1 MTLAQIRLNGLD
13 LGIFIAYMLL
23 AVGLGFI
30 VSIGRKKT
38 TRGYFLGGK
47 SLPWYVI
54 ASSMLA
60 SDVSSEHFIANAG
73 IGYTYGIVAATA
85 SWNCWIIYTIFIW
98 IFLPYY
104 VRTNLYTIPEFLE
117 RRYNPACRYIFS
129 AALLA
134 GYVGAILAGTLY
146 AGGLAF
152 ERMIG
157 PFIHTGWLADG
168 HNQIVAGIV
177 FFALLTGAYTIYGGL
192 RSAAWTDFMQIIIL
206 GLGGVLVPIL
216 GLIAIKKTGGFFEFV
231 HESPQKFQVFL
242 PATDERFP
250 FTGVF
255 TGFLTVGIW
264 YTCTSQH
271 MVQRVLAA
279 KDEWN
284 ARMGVIGAGFLH
296 IITPFFFVFPGVI
309 AYKLLGP
316 NFKPADASYLTLVER
331 LVWPGLRGLILA
343 AMAAALMS
351 NLSAVLNSASTLVT
365 IDFYKKLIRPDS
377 TEQQQVRFGRI
388 GGTVILIAAATI
400 AWTFSRR
407 DVPLFIQVQN
417 VFFWIAPPFSVI
429 FCAGLLWRRANTIG
443 ALATIVFGFGFTW
456 FFDYYTRNYM
466 KAQQGVYL
474 HRAFL
479 TWCFCVIVMAVA
491 SWLAG
496 PFTDRLRALISSER
510 DRRREQSEAASAELI
525 SGATT
530 AVATSPERVLTYETT
545 TLTPLQRLLATP
557 PQEQIRSI
565 LWTPQ
570 YARLPLE
577 EKQRYHG
584 LADFRVW
591 WLLFVGLILAIYAFF
606 LWFRFQHPV
615 KMLPW

>member
-1 MTLAQIRLNGLD
+1 MLAQFQHQIQLNRLD
-13 LGIFIAYMLL
+13 LTVFIAYMLL
-23 AVGLGFI
+23 AVGLGFA
-30 VSIGRKKT
+30 VSVGRKKT

-73 IGYTYGIVAATA
+73 IGFKYGVVAATA
-85 SWNCWIIYTIFIW
+85 SWNCWIIYSIFIFF
-98 IFLPYY
+98 FLPYY

-117 RRYNPACRYIFS
+117 RRYSVACRYIFS
-129 AALLA
+129 ASLLV
-134 GYVGAILAGTLY
+134 GYVGAIIAGTLY

-152 ERMIG
+152 ERMMG
-157 PFIHTGWLADG
+157 PFLTGWLADP
-168 HNQIVAGIV
+168 HRQIVAGII
-177 FFALLTGAYTIYGGL
+177 FFAVITGAYTIYGGL

-206 GLGGVLVPIL
+206 GIGGILVPIL
-216 GLIAIKKTGGFFEFV
+216 GLRATGGIGTLF
-231 HESPQKFQVFL
+231 HEHPDKFQVFL
-242 PATDERFP
+242 PATHERFP

-279 KDEWN
+279 KNEWH

-296 IITPFFFVFPGVI
+296 IVTPFFFVFPGI
-309 AYKLLGP
+309 LAYKLLGP
-316 NFKPADASYLTLVER
+316 DFKPGDAAYLTLVER

-351 NLSAVLNSASTLVT
+351 NLSAVLNSASTLIT
-365 IDFYKKLIRPDS
+365 IDFYKKLVRPNS
-377 TEQQQVRFGRI
+377 TEQQQVRFGQI
-388 GGTVILIAAATI
+388 GGTLILIAAATI
-400 AWTFSRR
+400 AWVFSRR

-417 VFFWIAPPFSVI
+417 IFFWIAPPFSVI
-429 FCAGLLWRRANTIG
+429 FCAGLLWRRANTAG
-443 ALATIVFGFGFTW
+443 ALATIVLGFLFTW
-456 FFDYYTRNYM
+456 FFDYYTRNYL

-474 HRAFL
+474 HRALL
-479 TWCFCVIVMAVA
+479 TWCFCVITMVIA
-491 SWLAG
+491 SL
-496 PFTDRLRALISSER
+496 L
-510 DRRREQSEAASAELI
+510 
-525 SGATT
+525 T
-530 AVATSPERVLTYETT
+530 APP
-545 TLTPLQRLLATP
+545 PLEKIKT
-557 PQEQIRSI
+557 I
-565 LWTPQ
+565 LWSPA

-577 EKQRYHG
+577 EKARYRG
-584 LADFRVW
+584 LADFRIW
-591 WLLFVGLILAIYAFF
+591 WLLFVGIILGIYGFF

>member
-1 MTLAQIRLNGLD
+1 MLLAAAAAEQITLSAID
-13 LGIFIAYMLL
+13 LVIFILYMFA
-23 AVGLGFI
+23 AVGLGFL

-47 SLPWYVI
+47 TLPWFVI

-73 IGYTYGIVAATA
+73 SGYTYGIVSATA

-117 RRYNPACRYIFS
+117 RRYATICRYIFS

-134 GYVGAILAGTLY
+134 GYIGAILAGTLY

-157 PFIHTGWLADG
+157 PFVHSGFFDDPQRQVVT
-168 HNQIVAGIV
+168 GIV
-177 FFALLTGAYTIYGGL
+177 FFAVLTGAYTIYGGL

-206 GLGGVLVPIL
+206 GAGGVLVPIL
-216 GLIAIKKTGGFFEFV
+216 ALLYIRKSGGFFEFV
-231 HESPQKFQVFL
+231 HETPQKFQVFL
-242 PATDERFP
+242 PVTHEKFP

-296 IITPFFFVFPGVI
+296 IITPFFFVFPGVL
-309 AYKLLGP
+309 AYKILGP
-316 NFKPADASYLTLVER
+316 DLKPADSAYLALVQK

-365 IDFYKKLIRPDS
+365 IDFYKKLINPNATD
-377 TEQQQVRFGRI
+377 EQNVRFGQLA
-388 GGTVILIAAATI
+388 GTVILAAAAAV
-400 AWTFSRR
+400 AWYISLTPG
-407 DVPLFIQVQN
+407 VPLFVKVQN
-417 VFFWIAPPFSVI
+417 VFFFIAPPFSVI
-429 FCAGLLWRRANTIG
+429 FCAGLLWRRANTPG
-443 ALATIVFGFGFTW
+443 ALATIVSGFVFSW
-456 FFDYYTRNYM
+456 AFDRFI
-466 KAQQGVYL
+466 KGQQGVYL
-474 HRAFL
+474 HRAFF
-479 TWCFCVIVMAVA
+479 TWCFCVLVMALV
-491 SWLAG
+491 SYV
-496 PFTDRLRALISSER
+496 T
-510 DRRREQSEAASAELI
+510 
-525 SGATT
+525 
-530 AVATSPERVLTYETT
+530 
-545 TLTPLQRLLATP
+545 TP
-557 PQEQIRSI
+557 PPAEKVEPI

-570 YARLPLE
+570 YARLPEE
-577 EKQRYHG
+577 EKRRYRG
-584 LADFRVW
+584 IKDFRIW
-591 WLLFVGLILAIYAFF
+591 WLLFIGIILGIYAFF

>member
-1 MTLAQIRLNGLD
+1 MPQQISLGSLD
-13 LGIFIAYMLL
+13 LVIFILYMLA
-23 AVGLGFI
+23 AVGLGFW

-47 SLPWYVI
+47 TLPWYVI

-73 IGYTYGIVAATA
+73 IGYKYGIVAATA

-98 IFLPYY
+98 VFLPYY

-117 RRYNPACRYIFS
+117 RRYDTVCRYIFS
-129 AALLA
+129 ASLVV

-152 ERMIG
+152 ERMLG
-157 PFIHTGWLADG
+157 PFLGGWTADP
-168 HNQIVAGIV
+168 HAHVVLGII
-177 FFALLTGAYTIYGGL
+177 FFAVVTGTYTIYGGL

-206 GLGGVLVPIL
+206 GIGGVLVPIL
-216 GLIAIKKTGGFFEFV
+216 GLIALRGSGGLLAYAREA
-231 HESPQKFQVFL
+231 PDKFQVFL
-242 PATDERFP
+242 PVTHERFP

-296 IITPFFFVFPGVI
+296 IITPFFFVFPGVL

-316 NFKPADASYLTLVER
+316 DFKPADAAYLTLVQK

-351 NLSAVLNSASTLVT
+351 NLSAVLNSASTLIT
-365 IDFYKKLIRPDS
+365 IDFYKKLLRPDS
-377 TEQQQVRFGRI
+377 TDQQQVRFGQLA
-388 GGTVILIAAATI
+388 GVFVLAASAGI
-400 AWTFSRR
+400 AWYFSLTPK
-407 DVPLFIQVQN
+407 DPLFVKVQN
-417 VFFWIAPPFSVI
+417 IFFFIAPPFSVI
-429 FCAGLLWRRANTIG
+429 FCAGLLWRRANTPG
-443 ALATIVFGFGFTW
+443 ALATIVLGFLFS
-456 FFDYYTRNYM
+456 FAFDRFI
-466 KAQQGVYL
+466 KGQQGVYL
-474 HRAFL
+474 HRAFF
-479 TWCFCVIVMAVA
+479 TWCFCVLTIAVV
-491 SWLAG
+491 SW
-496 PFTDRLRALISSER
+496 FTKPPP
-510 DRRREQSEAASAELI
+510 AEK
-525 SGATT
+525 
-530 AVATSPERVLTYETT
+530 VEP
-545 TLTPLQRLLATP
+545 
-557 PQEQIRSI
+557 I

-570 YARLPLE
+570 YAKLPE
-577 EKQRYHG
+577 EDKRRYHG
-584 LADFRVW
+584 LLDWRIW
-591 WLLFVGLILAIYAFF
+591 WLLFIGIILAIYAFF

-615 KMLPW
+615 PMF

>member
-1 MTLAQIRLNGLD
+1 MPVAQIQLNAFD
-13 LGIFIAYMLL
+13 LTIFLIYMFL
-23 AVGLGFI
+23 AVGLGFW

-47 SLPWYVI
+47 TLPWYVI

-73 IGYTYGIVAATA
+73 SGYTYGIVSATA

-117 RRYNPACRYIFS
+117 RRYATICRYIFS

-134 GYVGAILAGTLY
+134 GYIGAILAGTLY

-152 ERMIG
+152 ERMLG
-157 PFIHTGWLADG
+157 PFIHSGFLADS

-177 FFALLTGAYTIYGGL
+177 FFAALTGAYTIYGGL
-192 RSAAWTDFMQIIIL
+192 RSAAWTDFMQVIIL
-206 GLGGVLVPIL
+206 AIGGVLVPIL
-216 GLIAIKKTGGFFEFV
+216 ALIAIQKTGGLTGFV
-231 HESPQKFQVFL
+231 HDEPQKFQVFL
-242 PATDERFP
+242 PVTHEKFP

-296 IITPFFFVFPGVI
+296 IITPFFFVFPGVLGYRI
-309 AYKLLGP
+309 LGP
-316 NFKPADASYLTLVER
+316 NLKPADSVYLTLVQQ

-365 IDFYKKLIRPDS
+365 IDFYKKLINKNS
-377 TEQQQVRFGRI
+377 TEDQQVRFGQLA
-388 GGTVILIAAATI
+388 GVFILAFSAVI
-400 AWTFSRR
+400 AWKISLTPG
-407 DVPLFIQVQN
+407 VPLFVKVQN
-417 VFFWIAPPFSVI
+417 VFFFIAPPFSVI
-429 FCAGLLWRRANTIG
+429 FCAGLLWRRANTPG
-443 ALATIVFGFGFTW
+443 ALATIVAGFLFSW
-456 FFDYYTRNYM
+456 AFDQFI
-466 KAQQGVYL
+466 KGQQGVYL
-474 HRAFL
+474 HRAFF
-479 TWCFCVIVMAVA
+479 TWCFCVIVMAVV
-491 SWLAG
+491 SY
-496 PFTDRLRALISSER
+496 FT
-510 DRRREQSEAASAELI
+510 
-525 SGATT
+525 
-530 AVATSPERVLTYETT
+530 
-545 TLTPLQRLLATP
+545 TP
-557 PQEQIRSI
+557 PPAEKVEPI
-565 LWTPQ
+565 LWTRQ
-570 YARLPLE
+570 YARLPE
-577 EKQRYHG
+577 DEKQRYRG
-584 LADFRVW
+584 WKDFRIW
-591 WLLFVGLILAIYAFF
+591 WLLFIAIILAIYAFF

-615 KMLPW
+615 PMFPWSHP